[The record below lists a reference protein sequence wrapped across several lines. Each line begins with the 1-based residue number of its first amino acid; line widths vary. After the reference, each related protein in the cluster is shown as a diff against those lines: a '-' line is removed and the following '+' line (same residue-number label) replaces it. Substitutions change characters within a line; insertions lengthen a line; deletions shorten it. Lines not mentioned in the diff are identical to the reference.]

1 MRATGAYAV
10 EKLSVELLPLPGV
23 GLTERALLDG
33 AVEVLW
39 AGPMRAHEAP
49 RREPN
54 SVLACLAEVV
64 CRDPF
69 SIVGQYP
76 NPGFRLADP
85 SQMATATV
93 SEVPAPGPCLQE
105 DLRQPGID
113 RRRYARDGRDD
124 PIILPS
130 ARSRHAGRGTRSLP
144 GTVGVGREPV
154 LPQDG
159 LIVCG
164 DAWSRVG
171 SSVGRRH
178 TQPASTIASPC
189 KS

>member
-1 MRATGAYAV
+1 MLLRAALCHAGDRRYAV

-39 AGPMRAHEAP
+39 AGPMRAHEAS

-93 SEVPAPGPCLQE
+93 SECPHPGRACRRICG
-105 DLRQPGID
+105 RQ
-113 RRRYARDGRDD
+113 
-124 PIILPS
+124 
-130 ARSRHAGRGTRSLP
+130 
-144 GTVGVGREPV
+144 
-154 LPQDG
+154 
-159 LIVCG
+159 
-164 DAWSRVG
+164 
-171 SSVGRRH
+171 
-178 TQPASTIASPC
+178 ASTGAATPEMAETIPSFFPALDRAVLAAALARNQAQSVWRASRCFP
-189 KS
+189 KMA